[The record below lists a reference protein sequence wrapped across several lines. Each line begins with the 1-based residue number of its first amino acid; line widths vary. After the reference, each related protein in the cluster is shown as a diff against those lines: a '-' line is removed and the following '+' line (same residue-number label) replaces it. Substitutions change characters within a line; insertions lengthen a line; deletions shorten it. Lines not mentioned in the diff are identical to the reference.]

1 MRPLASVNTLAWD
14 GSSAHC
20 SSRSSTDTSPNSLT
34 TMAKRCSCSAARRL
48 ASRVVL
54 PDPRKP
60 VKMVTGSLGTVS
72 LLLTVHIS
80 EDAYSAN
87 CSQSVQGFD
96 QEGIDDCSGPES
108 SPFRAAVG
116 ETRHLHALAQLGFA
130 LHCADEASGQANHQL
145 WAPSFCLNESK
156 RLIDRR
162 WVIA

>member
-34 TMAKRCSCSAARRL
+34 TMAKRCSRSAARRL

-72 LLLTVHIS
+72 LLLVVHLYAGRS
-80 EDAYSAN
+80 GR
-87 CSQSVQGFD
+87 QGCRVHE
-96 QEGIDDCSGPES
+96 QG
-108 SPFRAAVG
+108 
-116 ETRHLHALAQLGFA
+116 GFT
-130 LHCADEASGQANHQL
+130 LLDP
-145 WAPSFCLNESK
+145 APSRGKKSAVKKL
-156 RLIDRR
+156 
-162 WVIA
+162 